1 MTLGDRDNVS
11 WFPQYGQKNA
21 SKRCGPLEIALL
33 NVMLETLGV
42 MSTHTPFKRGY
53 FQMPTNYLVGS
64 AVHFGT
70 LTALLV

>member
-1 MTLGDRDNVS
+1 MLRRDV
-11 WFPQYGQKNA
+11 GQWR
-21 SKRCGPLEIALL
+21 SPFF

-42 MSTHTPFKRGY
+42 MSTHTPFERGY
-53 FQMPTNYLVGS
+53 LQMPTYYLVRS